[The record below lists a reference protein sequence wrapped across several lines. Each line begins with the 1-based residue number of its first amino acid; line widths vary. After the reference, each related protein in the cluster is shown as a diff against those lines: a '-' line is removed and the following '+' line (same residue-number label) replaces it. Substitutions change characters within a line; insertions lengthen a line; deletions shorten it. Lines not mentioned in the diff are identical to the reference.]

1 MPANRIKLEPAL
13 IRRYARKEKRRK
25 PRNIVV
31 RILIVCEGEKTEPN
45 YFNAFR
51 EINQGTTI
59 IEVEGC
65 GMNAS
70 SVVKKA
76 IELSEGSEQEY
87 DRVWA
92 VFDKDSF
99 FSQRFNEAIAKALQ
113 AGIDCAWSNEAFELW
128 FLYHF
133 QYVDTEMHRTQYAD
147 AISKAVNKSG
157 KYKGKIPY
165 QYQKNASDNYR
176 IMTEC
181 GSQEDALRN
190 AERATANFSDENYA
204 AHNPCTMVYKLVRQL
219 IGKDEELLE
228 ELKKKIDE

>member
-1 MPANRIKLEPAL
+1 MSNFWGA
-13 IRRYARKEKRRK
+13 
-25 PRNIVV
+25 V
-31 RILIVCEGEKTEPN
+31 
-45 YFNAFR
+45 
-51 EINQGTTI
+51 Q
-59 IEVEGC
+59 
-65 GMNAS
+65 
-70 SVVKKA
+70 
-76 IELSEGSEQEY
+76 
-87 DRVWA
+87 WA

-99 FSQRFNEAIAKALQ
+99 SSQRFNEAIAKALQ

-147 AISKAVNKSG
+147 VISKAVNKSG
-157 KYKGKIPY
+157 KYKGRIPY

>member
-65 GMNAS
+65 GMNTS

-99 FSQRFNEAIAKALQ
+99 SSQRFNEAIAKALQ

-133 QYVDTEMHRTQYAD
+133 QYVEMHRTQYAD
-147 AISKAVNKSG
+147 VISKAVNKSG
-157 KYKGKIPY
+157 KYKGRIPY

-181 GSQEDALRN
+181 GSQEDALSN